1 MGYQQARRSKAM
13 KEISLKTLNKL
24 KEDFPKGTRVE
35 LVKMDDP
42 YTTLK
47 AGDKGTVAFIDDLA
61 TIHVNWD
68 KGSSLGLVYGEDLF
82 IKSKD

>member
-1 MGYQQARRSKAM
+1 M

-24 KEDFPKGTRVE
+24 KEDFPKGSRVE
-35 LVKMDDP
+35 LVRMDDP

>member
-1 MGYQQARRSKAM
+1 M

-24 KEDFPKGTRVE
+24 KEDFPKGSRVE

>member
-1 MGYQQARRSKAM
+1 M
-13 KEISLKTLNKL
+13 KEIHRETLKLL
-24 KEDFPKGTRVE
+24 KRQFPKGTRIT
-35 LVKMDDP
+35 LIKMDDP

-47 AGDKGTVAFIDDLA
+47 PGDKGTVDYIDDIG

>member
-1 MGYQQARRSKAM
+1 M

-24 KEDFPKGTRVE
+24 KEDFPKGSRVE
-35 LVKMDDP
+35 LVRMDDP

-47 AGDKGTVAFIDDLA
+47 AGDKGTVAFIDDMA

>member
-1 MGYQQARRSKAM
+1 MR
-13 KEISLKTLNKL
+13 EISLKTLNKL
-24 KEDFPKGTRVE
+24 KEDFPKGSRVE

>member
-1 MGYQQARRSKAM
+1 M
-13 KEISLKTLNKL
+13 KEISLKILNKL
-24 KEDFPKGTRVE
+24 KEDFPKGSRVE

-42 YTTLK
+42 YTSLK